1 MNEKD
6 QRISQAAWNLAQ
18 ILSTQEAARNLSPFL
33 TDQQAQ
39 ACIDLLRAHGMN
51 AAASLL
57 GVEHTLAS
65 RPATGPTVAVRDLN
79 AGGEWTIGRVSR
91 LW

>member
-18 ILSTQEAARNLSPFL
+18 ILSTQEAVRTLSPFL

-39 ACIDLLRAHGMN
+39 ACIDLLRAHEMN
-51 AAASLL
+51 AAAAHL

-65 RPATGPTVAVRDLN
+65 RPATAPTIAVRDLN
-79 AGGEWTIGRVSR
+79 AGREWTIGRVSR